1 MARRTDFRAATTYSG
16 QKIKGTV
23 EVSYKI
29 DGVRILHRDG
39 AFVTRNNKVPPGLDL
54 ALHPLAK
61 SKIAIYG
68 DCEVYAGSF
77 VFSNSPMQQHDPVPD
92 SLNHDMVYPLDYMDF
107 ATGNEHEI
115 DERLRVATVGNPTP
129 KMIEKYLTDALDLG
143 FEGLVLRTADRWYR
157 VKPKATA
164 DVFITGWFEQLDKH
178 KQPKGQL
185 GGFTTDYGKVTAFT
199 DEMRQALW
207 INPEQYVGRLM
218 ECQYKELFPS
228 GSFRYAVTFLRFRDD
243 KDTESFDTKGQMK

>member
-1 MARRTDFRAATTYSG
+1 MTRRTDFRKATTYTG

-23 EVSYKI
+23 IVSNKI
-29 DGVRILHRDG
+29 DGVRILFRDG
-39 AFVTRNNKVPPGLDL
+39 KFVTRNNKIPPGLDQ
-54 ALHPLAK
+54 ALSPLAK
-61 SKIAIYG
+61 SKIAIFG

-77 VFSNSPMQQHDPVPD
+77 VKSNSPLQLHEPEPN
-92 SLNHDMVYPLDYMDF
+92 SITPDMVYPLDYMDF
-107 ATGNEHEI
+107 ATGDEHEI

-129 KMIEKYLTDALDLG
+129 EMIETFLDRALLNG

-164 DVFITGWFEQLDKH
+164 DVFITGWFEQMDKN
-178 KQPKGQL
+178 KNPKGQL
-185 GGFTTDYGKVTAFT
+185 GGFETNYGKVTAFT
-199 DEMRQALW
+199 DEMRKELW

-228 GSFRYAVTFLRFRDD
+228 GNFRYAVTFLRFRDD
-243 KDTESFDTKGQMK
+243 KDTESFDTKGEMK

>member
-1 MARRTDFRAATTYSG
+1 MTRRTDFRAATTYSG

-29 DGVRILHRDG
+29 DGVRILSRDG
-39 AFVTRNNKVPPGLDL
+39 IFVTRNDKIPPGLDI
-54 ALHPLAK
+54 ALSPLAK
-61 SKIAIYG
+61 TRISVYG

-77 VFSNSPMQQHDPVPD
+77 VKSNSPLQLHEPVPD
-92 SLNHDMVYPLDYMDF
+92 SITHEMVYPLDYMDF

-115 DERLRVATVGNPTP
+115 DERLRVATVDNPSPET
-129 KMIEKYLTDALDLG
+129 IEGYLNDALELG

-164 DVFITGWFEQLDKH
+164 DVFITGWFEQLDKN
-178 KQPKGQL
+178 KNPKGQL
-185 GGFTTDYGKVTAFT
+185 GGFETNYGKVTAFT
-199 DEMRQALW
+199 EAMRKELW

-228 GSFRYAVTFLRFRDD
+228 GNFRYAVTFLRFRDD
-243 KDTESFDTKGQMK
+243 KDTESFDTKGEMK

>member
-1 MARRTDFRAATTYSG
+1 MTRRTDFRAATTYSG

-23 EVSYKI
+23 EISYKI

-39 AFVTRNNKVPPGLDL
+39 AFVTRNDKVPPGLDI
-54 ALHPLAK
+54 ALSPLAK
-61 SKIAIYG
+61 SRIAVYG

-77 VFSNSPMQQHDPVPD
+77 VKSNSPMQLHEPVPD
-92 SLNHDMVYPLDYMDF
+92 SLTHDMVYPLDYMDF

-115 DERLRVATVGNPTP
+115 DERLRVATVDTPTP
-129 KMIEKYLTDALDLG
+129 EMIEDYLNVALDLG
-143 FEGLVLRTADRWYR
+143 FEGLVLRTTDRWYR

-164 DVFITGWFEQLDKH
+164 DVFITGWFEQLDKY

-185 GGFTTDYGKVTAFT
+185 GGFETNYGKVTAFT
-199 DEMRQALW
+199 DAMRKELW